1 MSTITIRGQLGSGAP
16 EIGKQIA
23 DRLHIDYIDRE
34 IIADVAKRLK
44 LSKEGIADKE
54 MPPGTL
60 LGRIA
65 EALGRGFAMSGG
77 SADMYAGAYLPTWEM
92 PLDDAH
98 YLTGLES
105 VIKELA
111 KIQAVVIRGR
121 GSQFILKDYPGAIH
135 LLVVAPLELRVK
147 RVMESLKLDEGNA
160 KKEIERFDSSRREF
174 TKRYFHAE
182 LEDPVYY
189 DLVINTE
196 YLSFDDATSIAIN
209 ALSFKDK
216 KSGKLPRTGKR

>member
-1 MSTITIRGQLGSGAP
+1 MSIITIRGQLGSGAP

-23 DRLHIDYIDRE
+23 DRLKIEYIDRE

-44 LSKEGIADKE
+44 RSKEGMEDKE

-77 SADMYAGAYLPTWEM
+77 SEGMYAGAYLPTWEM
-92 PLDDAH
+92 PLSDAS

-105 VIKELA
+105 VIKKLA
-111 KIQAVVIRGR
+111 NTQAMVIRGR

-135 LLVVAPLELRVK
+135 LLVVAPLDLRVK
-147 RVMESLKLDEGNA
+147 RVMESLKLDEENA
-160 KKEIERFDSSRREF
+160 KKEIDRFDSSRREF

-189 DLVINTE
+189 ELVINTE
-196 YLSFDDATSIAIN
+196 HLSFDDSASIVIG
-209 ALSFKDK
+209 ALPFRDK
-216 KSGKLPRTGKR
+216 TTGKRPKTGKR